1 MPVHPSKVEPALCG
15 ARRGKV
21 DGTRSSSVGSG
32 LGVIPPRRR
41 APAAR
46 FESRRARERARAGGE
61 RQARSGLR
69 SPSLPAVAVA
79 ADGVPCKRQRVARA
93 EKTKL
98 FCTGAPTVTPSHP
111 SNLAQTSS
119 LALFVS
125 FMACELCVVCGQRC
139 WVFAC
144 CPPLSLRGR
153 RPRSRRGCWPRSRV
167 QKTARGWLSRTPVGT
182 CLCRCGPH
190 TVGPNK

>member
-15 ARRGKV
+15 ARRGKL

-125 FMACELCVVCGQRC
+125 FMACELCAGCVSCVGIR
-139 WVFAC
+139 VL
-144 CPPLSLRGR
+144 PPLRYSLHAQLATFIRTRLRLQGEG
-153 RPRSRRGCWPRSRV
+153 PR
-167 QKTARGWLSRTPVGT
+167 
-182 CLCRCGPH
+182 
-190 TVGPNK
+190 